1 MRERTTAVALLVIVA
16 FYAAT
21 IGWRGMLLIGD
32 GRPAA
37 VALGVGVVL
46 VPVVAVLAMVPL
58 VRLARDGQRMMAQAR
73 ATGAHGPWGAELDLA
88 EQSRVAGHRAAEQRH
103 YRAAVR
109 AWRSEQAKASD

>member
-1 MRERTTAVALLVIVA
+1 VRERSTAVVLVVVVA

-21 IGWRGMLLIGD
+21 IGWRGVLLIAD

-73 ATGAHGPWGAELDLA
+73 ATGAHGAWGAELDLA
-88 EQSRVAGHRAAEQRH
+88 EQSRVEGNRGAEQRH
-103 YRAAVR
+103 FRAAVR
-109 AWRSEQAKASD
+109 AWRSEQAHASD

>member
-1 MRERTTAVALLVIVA
+1 VRERTTAVVLVVVLV

-21 IGWRGMLLIGD
+21 IGWRGILLVAD

-73 ATGAHGPWGAELDLA
+73 ATGPQGRWGSELDLA
-88 EQSRVAGHRAAEQRH
+88 EQSRVAGNRAEEQRH

-109 AWRSEQAKASD
+109 AWREEQPHTSG